1 MAGLIEKLDRDFVI
15 CAEGY
20 LFEMERRGYLQAGAF
35 VPEVVLDHPEALKQL
50 HREFVRAGTD
60 VVQAFT
66 YYGHREKLRTI
77 GKEEL
82 LEPLNRSALAI
93 AKDVAKEFPG
103 LDLFIA
109 GNISNTNVYDPGD
122 RSSFGQCERMFA
134 EQVEWAGEEGADFI
148 IAETLY
154 WLGEAKLAL
163 AAIKRADMIAVV
175 NLAIP
180 AGGKTFDG
188 YLPEEA
194 AKVLSEQG
202 ADVVGLNCFR
212 GPATTLN
219 LLKKIRGAVSCH
231 VSGLPIPYRTTEE
244 HPTFF
249 SIPDPACD
257 CLPEGR
263 TFPLALEPFSC
274 NRYEMS
280 QFAEEC
286 VANDI
291 KFVGVCC
298 GAAPHHIREIAIALG
313 RNPESKRY
321 YADMTKHF
329 VFGSGPSFR
338 KINTELREKF

>member
-1 MAGLIEKLDRDFVI
+1 MVTLTEKLNNDCVI

-20 LFEMERRGYLQAGAF
+20 LFEMERRGYLQAGTF

-50 HREFVRAGTD
+50 HREFIRAGTD

-66 YYGHREKLRTI
+66 YYGHREKLRII

-93 AKDVAKEFPG
+93 AQDVAKEFPD
-103 LDLFIA
+103 LELFIA
-109 GNISNTNVYDPGD
+109 GNISNTNVYDPD
-122 RSSFGQCERMFA
+122 DKSSFGVCERMFA
-134 EQVEWAGEEGADFI
+134 EQVEWASGAGADFI
-148 IAETLY
+148 IAETLQ
-154 WLGEAKLAL
+154 WLGEAELAL
-163 AAIKRADMIAVV
+163 AAIKRANMVAVV

-188 YLPEEA
+188 YFPDEA
-194 AKVLSEQG
+194 AKVLADQG

-212 GPATTLN
+212 GPERMLG
-219 LLKKIRGAVSCH
+219 LLKKIRAAVGCH
-231 VSGLPIPYRTTEE
+231 VSGLPVPFRTTKD

-249 SIPDPACD
+249 NIPDPACD

-280 QFAEEC
+280 QFAKEC

-321 YADMTKHF
+321 YADMSKHF
-329 VFGSGPSFR
+329 VFGTDPSLT
-338 KINTELREKF
+338 KIYTESHEKF